1 MSTTPHHRRK
11 EVLDRLSR
19 IEGHVHGLKR
29 MVEEDKTCP
38 EILIQIA
45 AIRAALSKV
54 SQIVL
59 EDHVETCMK
68 EAVKQGET
76 DQYIAELKEA
86 LSKIL

>member
-1 MSTTPHHRRK
+1 MSSSTHPRQK

-29 MVEEDKTCP
+29 MVEKDKTCP

-45 AIRAALSKV
+45 AVRAALSRV
-54 SQIVL
+54 SRIVL

-76 DQYIAELKEA
+76 DEYITELKEA